1 MMKIRILPR
10 IFFEK
15 IQGTAEEDR
24 LLYHYRIISI
34 NSSRGDDSLPPFS
47 ERNLNHRNLL
57 CLTFDDV
64 CNEPDPEDHDD
75 CALFLTCQA
84 EAIMR
89 FADDGSMP
97 MLIHCTAGISRSGA
111 IGEILDWYFNRYI
124 ADNPADHLFF
134 TQNNRQILAN
144 LLVRKVFL
152 DYLNPINGAY
162 RK

>member
-1 MMKIRILPR
+1 MKIRVLPR

-15 IQGTAEEDR
+15 IKGTAEEDR
-24 LLYHYRIISI
+24 LLESYRIISI
-34 NSSRGDDSLPPFS
+34 NSSWGDDSLPPFS
-47 ERNLNHRNLL
+47 ERNRNHRNLL

-75 CALFLTCQA
+75 CVLFSTRQA
-84 EAIMR
+84 EAVMR

-111 IGEILDWYFNRYI
+111 VGEILDWYFNRYI

-144 LLVRKVFL
+144 PLVRKVFL
-152 DYLNPINGAY
+152 DYLNS
-162 RK
+162 

>member
-1 MMKIRILPR
+1 MKISVLPR

-15 IQGTAEEDR
+15 IKGTAEEDR
-24 LLYHYRIISI
+24 LLDHYRIISI

-47 ERNLNHRNLL
+47 ERNWNHRNLL

-75 CALFLTCQA
+75 CALFSTRQA
-84 EAIMR
+84 EAVMR
-89 FADDGSMP
+89 FADDGSTP

-111 IGEILDWYFNRYI
+111 VGEILDWYFNRYV

-144 LLVRKVFL
+144 PLVRKVFL
-152 DYLNPINGAY
+152 DHLNPINGAD

>member
-1 MMKIRILPR
+1 MKIRVLPR

-15 IQGTAEEDR
+15 IKGTAEEDR
-24 LLYHYRIISI
+24 LLESYRIISI

-47 ERNLNHRNLL
+47 ERNRNHRNLL
-57 CLTFDDV
+57 YLTFDDV
-64 CNEPDPEDHDD
+64 CNESDGGV
-75 CALFLTCQA
+75 CICFSIRQA
-84 EAIMR
+84 EEVMR

-111 IGEILDWYFNRYI
+111 VGEILDWYFNRYV

-144 LLVRKVFL
+144 PLVRKVFV
-152 DYLNPINGAY
+152 DYLNS
-162 RK
+162 

>member
-1 MMKIRILPR
+1 MKIKALPR

-15 IQGTAEEDR
+15 IKGTAEEDR
-24 LLYHYRIISI
+24 LLESYRIISI

-47 ERNLNHRNLL
+47 ERNRNHRNLL

-64 CNEPDPEDHDD
+64 CNEPDGGD
-75 CALFLTCQA
+75 CICFSIRQA
-84 EAIMR
+84 EAVMR
-89 FADDGSMP
+89 FADDGSTP

-111 IGEILDWYFNRYI
+111 VGEILDWYFNRFI
-124 ADNPADHLFF
+124 MENPADHLFF

-144 LLVRKVFL
+144 PLVRRVFL
-152 DYLNPINGAY
+152 DYLNPINGAD